1 MKLFL
6 AFVVLLP
13 LTFTG
18 CAGTL
23 ATGKFMYTQ
32 ANADYIEWH
41 GGANPSFKAWKI
53 NHSTPTR
60 AGGSV
65 IGTSLMGAAGLMA
78 GHGVVGL
85 VKP

>member
-1 MKLFL
+1 MKLL
-6 AFVVLLP
+6 LLLP
-13 LTFTG
+13 LFLCS
-18 CAGTL
+18 CAGTYVSG
-23 ATGKFMYTQ
+23 ACMFTQ
-32 ANADYIEWH
+32 ANATNIEWH
-41 GGANPSFKAWKI
+41 GGTNPWFKAKI
-53 NHSTPTR
+53 LNHSIPTR